1 MKKIGKY
8 DLIREIGHGM
18 TATVYLGFDP
28 FAQREVAIK
37 VASPEI
43 LRHPEKGKLYTHLFL
58 NEAYDMPGV
67 TRTKA
72 GQVVGWLYDTEDGD
86 QFVDFGLE
94 RVERQV
100 SSAFG
105 NTIAD
110 GFCVELN
117 VDGVIY
123 DKI

>member
-1 MKKIGKY
+1 M
-8 DLIREIGHGM
+8 L
-18 TATVYLGFDP
+18 
-28 FAQREVAIK
+28 
-37 VASPEI
+37 
-43 LRHPEKGKLYTHLFL
+43 
-58 NEAYDMPGV
+58 GV

-110 GFCVELN
+110 GFWVELN

>member
-8 DLIREIGHGM
+8 DLIHEIGHGM

-58 NEAYDMPGV
+58 NEAYDMLGV

-110 GFCVELN
+110 GFWVELN